1 MQPIRNFFFYLS
13 LFTQHFSATMFGNV
27 AHEGSRT
34 YGREPEIE
42 AGGYAFQNLAHLFLV
57 HELPDRD
64 TL

>member
-1 MQPIRNFFFYLS
+1 M
-13 LFTQHFSATMFGNV
+13 MFGNV
-27 AHEGSRT
+27 AREGSQT